1 MWQARQA
8 ALDILRF
15 LGNAPLVSGGTNY
28 AEGPRRS
35 SRGASDRLA
44 HGPQFGP
51 LRALPGNKG
60 VRRVVALVCHEP
72 LRSWAGFYTAGVQI
86 SAKVDY
92 GVQALLVMA
101 VAHEPMTADALAA
114 DQALPGKF
122 LGVILNDLRRAG
134 IVASH
139 RGRDVGYSLA
149 RPASEITL
157 ADVIRALEGPLAQ
170 VRGLRPETTT
180 YQGAA
185 KHLQDAWI
193 AVRASLR
200 AVLEHITIEQVAK
213 RELAPEVARL
223 VVDSDAGQPARG
235 LEEPEPRAGT
245 AHVSPP

>member
-1 MWQARQA
+1 
-8 ALDILRF
+8 
-15 LGNAPLVSGGTNY
+15 
-28 AEGPRRS
+28 
-35 SRGASDRLA
+35 
-44 HGPQFGP
+44 
-51 LRALPGNKG
+51 
-60 VRRVVALVCHEP
+60 
-72 LRSWAGFYTAGVQI
+72 VQI

-139 RGRDVGYSLA
+139 RGRDAGYSLA

-157 ADVIRALEGPLAQ
+157 ADVIRALEGPLAE
-170 VRGLRPETTT
+170 VRGVRPEAMI

-185 KHLQDAWI
+185 KHLQDAWV

-200 AVLEHITIEQVAK
+200 AVLEHITIEQVATG
-213 RELAPEVARL
+213 ELSPEVAQL
-223 VVDSDAGQPARG
+223 VVDPDAWAART
-235 LEEPEPRAGT
+235 RA
-245 AHVSPP
+245 